1 MVNRG
6 IMISVTK
13 LISTLAFDTP
23 TSNGEVPGPRST
35 IALKCLRGVAT
46 AIRCASR
53 RTTHLRI
60 GGIVATLAL
69 AFSSTLLHAQ
79 TTTGVIEGT
88 ITDAGSGRKLPYAQV
103 VVGASRIGAVSND
116 AGVFRITGVPVGP
129 ATVNAHV
136 IGYSP
141 VSKLVTVVA
150 GQTVRVDF
158 VMSQSAVSLSDVVVT
173 GTGGAVEE
181 KKLGNTVAK
190 VNMSELKTA
199 PISSVDEAL
208 QGRVPGVSLASASGA
223 TGQGATIRIRGNAS
237 LSQSNNP
244 IIYIDG
250 VRADNGGGFGGTA
263 GAAPSRLNDI
273 DPGSID
279 HVEILKGAAA
289 ATLYGT
295 EASNGV
301 IQIFTKHGSSG
312 APHFS
317 VDMEEWASNY
327 PTNRISPNTG
337 FARTQPQ
344 ADSLSVLFGRTIT
357 PFVPFGVNVLP
368 KLFDTGHGGQAG
380 MSVDGGSDKVT
391 YYVSAR
397 YLGENGPFTSKRFNG
412 NTKNDNNRYSGTA
425 NLNIFPTDKFHLAVR
440 TLYSIGHL
448 GSISG
453 NNNIYS
459 PNSLALYAKPEAA
472 YCLDATG
479 TKHSLDLVNGA
490 CQYGGNIFG
499 NTAFATVGEAVQ
511 NKTFQDETHFN
522 TALTATY
529 VPVSTVSLSATVGFD
544 QTSARSVSFLP
555 FGNAIDNFTNNA
567 PNGSRN
573 LDVTENQNVTLEAK
587 ASWNRSFGTRWSSA
601 FVVGGQG
608 FVFTAKSEGGS
619 NQNFPGPGLEVIGAG
634 NQPSIYESILKNANV
649 GTFAQ
654 EQIGLDDWIFLT
666 AGARYDLNS
675 AFGQSAGGVLYPKV
689 SASLVP
695 SDRKNWTSTKL
706 SAFRLR
712 AALGESGRQPG
723 AFDKFTTYAALPSQL
738 GGGLVPANLGNPDL
752 RPEVT
757 REVEAGAE
765 LGWFSNKLA
774 TSVTY
779 WHRNLS
785 DALVS
790 RQFPISGGFTQTQL
804 TNAGKVTAHG
814 VDLSTQAFVINRK
827 NVSLDVFANGAFL
840 SQLVTSLGGAP
851 PLKVG
856 GSYIRYRNFVQAGYA
871 PGAIFGA
878 KLVQACSSYPAAQAA
893 KLLAAQS
900 QPQYGYAMCL
910 QPGQVP
916 YDLNKDGVPDTQAD
930 LTSYFS
936 THGPTNPTSLA
947 PLRVDESLTGN
958 FLGNYIGK
966 PYPNWSGSFGEHLR
980 IRDFQI
986 GTLFE
991 YKAGDYTI
999 QDLTDAF
1006 RQASP
1011 AIGRNILPATQVEAT
1026 LLNPASTPAQRVD
1039 AAMQW
1044 TSIIA
1049 LSPYDGISNQMS
1061 SGDFLRWRELNVT
1074 YTPSSRWASR
1084 LFRAHDMSIT
1094 LGARNLKLWT
1104 KYHGVDPEVN
1114 QQGITNSGGV
1124 DANFIEGIDAYQLP
1138 QQRRY
1143 SLKVRLSY

>member
-1 MVNRG
+1 MR
-6 IMISVTK
+6 SATK
-13 LISTLAFDTP
+13 LVSTLAFDTT
-23 TSNGEVPGPRST
+23 TSDGKEPGRGSPVARES
-35 IALKCLRGVAT
+35 LRRVAA
-46 AIRCASR
+46 AIRSASR
-53 RTTHLRI
+53 RTMHLAI
-60 GGIVATLAL
+60 GGVLATLAAAL
-69 AFSSTLLHAQ
+69 STTTLRAQ
-79 TTTGVIEGT
+79 TATGVIEGT
-88 ITDAGSGRKLPYAQV
+88 VTDAGSGRKLPNVQV
-103 VVGASRIGAVSND
+103 VVGETRIGAVSS
-116 AGVFRITGVPVGP
+116 AIGAFRITGVPAGA
-129 ATVNAHV
+129 ATVNAHL

-141 VSKLVTVVA
+141 VVKKVTVVA
-150 GQTVRVDF
+150 GQTARVDF

-173 GTGGAVEE
+173 GTGGAVQE

-190 VNMSELKTA
+190 VDMSALKMA
-199 PISSVDEAL
+199 PITSVDEAL
-208 QGRVPGVSLASASGA
+208 QGRVPGVSLGSASGA

-301 IQIFTKHGSSG
+301 IQIFTKHGNSS
-312 APHFS
+312 APHWS
-317 VDMEEWASNY
+317 VDMEEALTNY
-327 PTNRISPNTG
+327 PTGRISPNTG

-344 ADSLSVLFGRTIT
+344 ADSLSLLFGRTIT

-368 KLFDTGHGGQAG
+368 KLFDTRHGGQAG
-380 MSVDGGSDKVT
+380 LSVDGGSDKVT
-391 YYVSAR
+391 YFVSGR

-412 NTKNDNNRYSGTA
+412 NTKNDNSRYTGTA
-425 NLNIFPTDKFHLAVR
+425 NLNIFPTEKFHLSLR
-440 TLYSIGHL
+440 TLYSVGHL

-459 PNSLALYAKPEAA
+459 PNSLALYAKPETA

-479 TKHSLDLVNGA
+479 TKHSLAMVNGA

-499 NTAFATVGEAVQ
+499 NTAFATVGEALQ
-511 NKTFQDETHFN
+511 NSTYQDETHFN
-522 TALTATY
+522 TAVTATY
-529 VPVSTVSLSATVGFD
+529 VPTATVTLDATIGVD
-544 QTSARSVSFLP
+544 NTNARSVSFLP

-573 LDVTENQNVTLEAK
+573 LDVTENQNVTLESK
-587 ASWNRSFGTRWSSA
+587 ASWKRSFGSRWSSS
-601 FVVGGQG
+601 FVIGGQG
-608 FVFTAKSEGGS
+608 FVFNSTSQGGS

-634 NQPSIYESILKNANV
+634 NQPSIYETILKNANV

-654 EQIGLDDWIFLT
+654 EQIGLDDWIYLT
-666 AGARYDLNS
+666 GGARYDFNS
-675 AFGQSAGGVLYPKV
+675 AFGQSAGGVLYPKI
-689 SASLVP
+689 SASIVP
-695 SDRKNWTSTKL
+695 SDRKSWTSTTL
-706 SAFRLR
+706 SALQLR
-712 AALGESGRQPG
+712 GALGESGRQPG
-723 AFDKFTTYAALPSQL
+723 AFDKFTTYAALPSQF

-757 REVEAGAE
+757 REIEAGAE
-765 LGWFSNKLA
+765 LGWFNNKLS

-814 VDLSTQAFVINRK
+814 LELSTQAFVINGR
-827 NVSLDVFANGAFL
+827 NVSLDVFANGAYL

-856 GSYIRYRNFVQAGYA
+856 GSYIRYRNFVQQGYA

-893 KLLAAQS
+893 KLLAAKS
-900 QPQYGYAMCL
+900 LPQYGYAMCL
-910 QPGQVP
+910 QPGQLP
-916 YDLNKDGVPDTQAD
+916 YDLNKDGTPDTEAD
-930 LTSYFS
+930 LAAYFNAR
-936 THGPTNPTSLA
+936 GATSLNSLS

-958 FLGNYIGK
+958 YLGNYIGK
-966 PYPNWSGSFGEHLR
+966 PYPDWSGSFGQHLR
-980 IRDFQI
+980 IKDFQI

-991 YKAGDYTI
+991 YKAGNYTI

-1026 LLNPASTPAQRVD
+1026 LLNPVSTTAQRVQ
-1039 AAMQW
+1039 AAEQW

-1049 LSPYDGISNQMS
+1049 LSPYDGIANQMS
-1061 SGDFLRWRELNVT
+1061 SGDFIRWRELNVT
-1074 YTPSSRWASR
+1074 YTPSSAWASR
-1084 LFRAHDMSIT
+1084 FFRAHEMSIT
-1094 LGARNLKLWT
+1094 VAARNLMLWT
-1104 KYHGVDPEVN
+1104 KYQGVDPEVN

>member
-1 MVNRG
+1 MSSATKFVFPLG
-6 IMISVTK
+6 LASQLLVAGFFAMIG
-13 LISTLAFDTP
+13 LA
-23 TSNGEVPGPRST
+23 SSGT
-35 IALKCLRGVAT
+35 ILR
-46 AIRCASR
+46 
-53 RTTHLRI
+53 
-60 GGIVATLAL
+60 
-69 AFSSTLLHAQ
+69 AQ
-79 TTTGVIEGT
+79 ATTGVIEGT
-88 ITDAGSGRKLPYAQV
+88 VTDAGSGRKLANAQV
-103 VVGASRIGAVSND
+103 MVGTTRIGAVSND
-116 AGVFRITGVPVGP
+116 AGAFRIVGVPAGT
-129 ATVNAHV
+129 AAVNAHL

-141 VSKLVTVVA
+141 VTKTAVVVV

-158 VMSQSAVSLSDVVVT
+158 VMSQSAVSLTDVVVT
-173 GTGGAVEE
+173 GTGGAVQE

-190 VNMSELKTA
+190 VNMSELKMA

-208 QGRVPGVSLASASGA
+208 QGRVPGVSLLGTSGT
-223 TGQGATIRIRGNAS
+223 TGQGARIRIRGNAS

-301 IQIFTKHGSSG
+301 IQIFTKHGNTS
-312 APHFS
+312 APHWS
-317 VDMEEWASNY
+317 VDMEESIANY
-327 PTNRISPNTG
+327 PTSRIAPNTG

-357 PFVPFGVNVLP
+357 PFVPFAVDVLP

-380 MSVDGGSDKVT
+380 LSVDGGSEKVT
-391 YYVSAR
+391 YFVSGR

-425 NLNIFPTDKFHLAVR
+425 NLNVFPTEQFHLAVR
-440 TLYSIGHL
+440 TLYSVGHL

-459 PNSLALYAKPEAA
+459 PNSLALYAKPETA

-479 TKHSLDLVNGA
+479 TKHSLAFVNGA
-490 CQYGGNIFG
+490 CQYGGNLFG
-499 NTAFATVGEAVQ
+499 NTAFATVREALQ
-511 NKTFQDETHFN
+511 NKTYQDETHFN
-522 TALTATY
+522 TAVTATY
-529 VPVSTVSLSATVGFD
+529 VPTATLTFDATVGLD
-544 QTSARSVSFLP
+544 NTSARSVSFLP

-573 LDVTENQNVTLEAK
+573 LDVTENQNVTLESK

-608 FVFTAKSEGGS
+608 FVFTSKAEGGS

-634 NQPSIYESILKNANV
+634 NQPSIYETLLKNANV

-666 AGARYDLNS
+666 GGARYDLNS
-675 AFGQSAGGVLYPKV
+675 AFGQSAGGVLYPKI
-689 SASLVP
+689 SASIVP
-695 SDRKNWTSTKL
+695 SDRKNWTSTTL
-706 SAFRLR
+706 SAFRIR

-757 REVEAGAE
+757 RESEAGAE
-765 LGWFSNKLA
+765 LGWFSNKLS

-779 WHRNLS
+779 WHRNLN
-785 DALVS
+785 DALVL

-814 VDLSTQAFVINRK
+814 WDLSAQAFVLNTK

-840 SQLVTSLGGAP
+840 YQLVTSLGGAP

-878 KLVQACSSYPAAQAA
+878 KLVQACSAYPAAQAA

-916 YDLNKDGVPDTQAD
+916 YDLNKDFAAHGATGLNS
-930 LTSYFS
+930 LT
-936 THGPTNPTSLA
+936 
-947 PLRVDESLTGN
+947 PLRVDENLTGN
-958 FLGNYIGK
+958 YLGNYQGK
-966 PYPNWSGSFGEHLR
+966 PYPDWSGSFGEHLR
-980 IRDFQI
+980 LGNFQI

-991 YKAGDYTI
+991 YKAGNYTI

-1011 AIGRNILPATQVEAT
+1011 SIGRNVLKSTQVEAT
-1026 LLNPASTPAQRVD
+1026 LLNPASTTAQRVD
-1039 AAMQW
+1039 AAKQW
-1044 TSIIA
+1044 LSLIA

-1074 YTPSSRWASR
+1074 FTPSAAWASR
-1084 LFRAHDMSIT
+1084 LFRAHEVSIT
-1094 LGARNLKLWT
+1094 AGARNLKLWT
-1104 KYHGVDPEVN
+1104 KYQGVDPEVN
-1114 QQGITNSGGV
+1114 QQGITNAGGV